1 MGVKLDVVGD
11 EGLLTSK
18 TAAIIGLP
26 RAPRGTAWQ
35 FTRAGL
41 PHSLASELG
50 TDAERCTPCSG
61 TCNDM
66 DETAECVEYPTDR
79 PTSGCLGRA
88 ERGTDRPTRP

>member
-11 EGLLTSK
+11 EGLLTSR

-50 TDAERCTPCSG
+50 TDAERCTLASS
-61 TCNDM
+61 
-66 DETAECVEYPTDR
+66 V
-79 PTSGCLGRA
+79 TSLLAAFSTSAPHALKR
-88 ERGTDRPTRP
+88 